1 MSDGGVWY
9 VVRRE
14 CCGEAPHSPSLAL
27 LRQLHRDQHGPP
39 ADKLQHHCLLRSS
52 SQALSHWC
60 SEINLRNIRTIQ
72 IFFSHKILVL
82 WSKFTRAGNCRP
94 CLTPCICNNIIMVV
108 RLNTGPGPPSPPL
121 PLVRVGWVGLWPA
134 VPTVLYHSSH
144 LSVQVVTA
152 YSSIL
157 QKLWLKLTNAI
168 IKKNQSQ
175 PMQAGLIR
183 GNYS

>member
-1 MSDGGVWY
+1 MNYFSVERSDGGVWY

-72 IFFSHKILVL
+72 IYFSRQTLVL
-82 WSKFTRAGNCRP
+82 WFRFTRAGNCRP

-108 RLNTGPGPPSPPL
+108 RLNTGPGPPSPLPPCHLWEWAELDCDQQYPL
-121 PLVRVGWVGLWPA
+121 CS
-134 VPTVLYHSSH
+134 T
-144 LSVQVVTA
+144 TA
-152 YSSIL
+152 HI
-157 QKLWLKLTNAI
+157 
-168 IKKNQSQ
+168 SQ
-175 PMQAGLIR
+175 CR
-183 GNYS
+183 